1 MSPKYRFIAEKQRK
15 LFIERDLIKQDR
27 A

>member
-15 LFIERDLIKQDR
+15 LFIESDLIKQDR

>member
-15 LFIERDLIKQDR
+15 LFIERDLIKHDR
-27 A
+27 T